1 MNFWMRLTGALVG
14 IGLAVSIWFL
24 TGCGPTPYATCS
36 AAQQN
41 ASRCA
46 EQGEAVEFC
55 DGHHW
60 LPAHDCA
67 KLWDSEGNEIA
78 QQCVD
83 GDGKAVCQ

>member
-1 MNFWMRLTGALVG
+1 MQYRYLIFGVLLGA
-14 IGLAVSIWFL
+14 AVAAAVFL
-24 TGCGPTPYATCS
+24 TQGCGPTPYATCS
-36 AAQQN
+36 AAQQH
-41 ASRCA
+41 ASRCS

-67 KLWDSEGNEIA
+67 RLWDSDGNEIS

-83 GDGKAVCQ
+83 GDGKAVCE